1 MMKKQKPIKRISDND
16 PISKE
21 IFDHPAF
28 GVIRLTN
35 CHGGGI
41 TLLGSDLKHNDYMT
55 LEIAP
60 AELHRSF
67 GENHVFGTRKPII
80 KVAISHANFI
90 ALSQS
95 IGNSQGVPVT
105 IQHAPSTLNTDV
117 IAYPDIDPL
126 DSSLEMSKD
135 ELEQQLKRHVD
146 NALKAL
152 SDLSDAVKA
161 KRTGKTLLELV
172 NTAQNQIS
180 LLPSNLSSSL
190 GFAKEVLD
198 KTAHEAESNA
208 RASIQMRI
216 TEIGIKSIEGDTTKL
231 TQVSDTPLIEG
242 IKNTKDK
249 DGQNEN

>member
-161 KRTGKTLLELV
+161 KRTGKALLELV
-172 NTAQNQIS
+172 DTAQNQIS

-190 GFAKEVLD
+190 SFAKEVLD